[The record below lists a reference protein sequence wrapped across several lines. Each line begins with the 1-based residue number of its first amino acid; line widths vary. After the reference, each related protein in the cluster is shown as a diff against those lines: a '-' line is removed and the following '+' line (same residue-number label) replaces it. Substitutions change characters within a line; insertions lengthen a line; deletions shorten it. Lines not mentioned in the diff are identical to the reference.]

1 MTTVASKSRGSSR
14 RPGGGAAAAAEGG
27 GGDGQV
33 IMQATGATTTVA
45 IEKESEVNVGTHRTR
60 TTAEETWRGETGE
73 TWQHTELHCI
83 SVVSG
88 FFNYQFFPG

>member
-1 MTTVASKSRGSSR
+1 MTTVASKSRGSRR

-73 TWQHTELHCI
+73 T
-83 SVVSG
+83 
-88 FFNYQFFPG
+88 